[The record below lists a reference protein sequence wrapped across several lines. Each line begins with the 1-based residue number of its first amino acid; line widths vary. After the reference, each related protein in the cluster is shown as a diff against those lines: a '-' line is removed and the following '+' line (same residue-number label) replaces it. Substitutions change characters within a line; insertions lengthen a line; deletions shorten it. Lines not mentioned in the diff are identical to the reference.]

1 MNMRRT
7 LLLLMTL
14 AGLAPV
20 GAMSAGLPLTLPAS
34 VAEALRSGTDA
45 SLVRERL
52 ELASALEGE
61 AQSTLWPRLSLRGSY
76 AQTNSPLGGFGT
88 ILGQRSFDGSVDFN
102 RPGRLDNATAAVDF
116 SYRLYAGG
124 ADVARARAASAQRD
138 ASAHQSQAD
147 LAEISTAVIR
157 AFLDCRQ
164 AGRLHE
170 ALSASRAALDAS
182 LKVAQASEEEGR
194 LLKAERLNLS
204 VQLAQVEQELLIA
217 DSLVRLSARRLLIL
231 LGRPAGESVELAP
244 LAEVGSADLSKS
256 SDGATRPELLA
267 MRQRVEAA
275 GQMVALAE
283 AGRLPTV
290 DFQAS
295 YQNDQGWVR
304 SGSGTS
310 WSAGLVAR
318 YNIFDAQESA
328 SRTRAARAELR
339 AAELSL
345 RKMEA
350 EMDFDLARAKLLVE
364 QADSRR
370 RVSRLAVEQ
379 ADESARLTRERFQ
392 AGRALS
398 AELIGV
404 ESRLADARMQL
415 AAAES
420 DQVASRIALRRACGQ
435 SLFP

>member
-1 MNMRRT
+1 MRR
-7 LLLLMTL
+7 
-14 AGLAPV
+14 
-20 GAMSAGLPLTLPAS
+20 
-34 VAEALRSGTDA
+34 
-45 SLVRERL
+45 
-52 ELASALEGE
+52 
-61 AQSTLWPRLSLRGSY
+61 
-76 AQTNSPLGGFGT
+76 
-88 ILGQRSFDGSVDFN
+88 
-102 RPGRLDNATAAVDF
+102 
-116 SYRLYAGG
+116 
-124 ADVARARAASAQRD
+124 
-138 ASAHQSQAD
+138 
-147 LAEISTAVIR
+147 
-157 AFLDCRQ
+157 
-164 AGRLHE
+164 
-170 ALSASRAALDAS
+170 
-182 LKVAQASEEEGR
+182 
-194 LLKAERLNLS
+194 
-204 VQLAQVEQELLIA
+204 
-217 DSLVRLSARRLLIL
+217 
-231 LGRPAGESVELAP
+231 
-244 LAEVGSADLSKS
+244 
-256 SDGATRPELLA
+256 
-267 MRQRVEAA
+267 RVEAA
-275 GQMVALAE
+275 SQMVALAE
-283 AGRLPTV
+283 SGRLPTV

-295 YQNDQGWVR
+295 YQNEQGWVR

-364 QADSRR
+364 QADSRL

-420 DQVASRIALRRACGQ
+420 EQVASRIALRRACGQ